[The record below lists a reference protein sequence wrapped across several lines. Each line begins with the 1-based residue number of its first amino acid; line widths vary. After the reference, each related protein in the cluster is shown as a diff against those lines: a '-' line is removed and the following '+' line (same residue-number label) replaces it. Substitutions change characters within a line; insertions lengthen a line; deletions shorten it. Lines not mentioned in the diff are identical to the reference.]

1 MILKQN
7 DQAGREQ
14 LPPVSLLV
22 GTSPALSGGVP
33 SDISTERAGVL
44 TCPKTARC
52 RSEAVSTLRDL
63 WNPRFQSPELLNLA
77 LGGIEPAGRR
87 VAEDFYTYTKHKD
100 DRVAVLSV
108 SPGSVQLSFKKL
120 WAYDAHDLPE
130 RSNTPGEPLFS
141 LDNEKRKISEWS
153 RKSRANMV
161 RRFSTLDYTPLAE
174 QENTLPG
181 MVTLT
186 YPANWEV
193 VCPDGETARKH
204 LKAFRSRFERAWGD
218 LYAIWKREYQR
229 RGAPH
234 FHLFMPIPQGKTA
247 REVIIGGEPV
257 QIYEDFQQWVSR
269 SWAEI
274 VGNPDPEEYAKHL
287 RAGTG
292 VDYAEGLR
300 CSDPKRVAIYFLKAE
315 SAVSGKSSKEY
326 QNRVPKLHREAGGV
340 GRFWGYWGLKPA
352 VQSVVLT
359 ERQGIE
365 LGRVLR
371 RLSRRCTPTNETY
384 TKKSAVSGEYVTRHR
399 FKKREFF
406 KHNAGFLCVNDGV
419 LTGMNL
425 ARILESLPPESP
437 PLSCDPR
444 SGDVSPATTPPNMG
458 AWNPRIRRLLGSPRQ
473 PLSAKCRLRPF
484 VVEKPF

>member
-1 MILKQN
+1 MMIVKQI
-7 DQAGREQ
+7 DQAGRTK
-14 LPPVSLLV
+14 LPPFALL
-22 GTSPALSGGVP
+22 GSPPALSGGDP
-33 SDISTERAGVL
+33 TGNETERAGLVIY
-44 TCPKTARC
+44 PKTARC
-52 RSEAVSTLRDL
+52 RSEAVSELQDL
-63 WNPRFQSPELLNLA
+63 WNPHFQSPELLALA
-77 LGGIEPAGRR
+77 VGGIEPAGRR
-87 VAEDFYTYTKHKD
+87 VTDDFYTYTQHEN

-108 SPGSVQLSFKKL
+108 SPGSVQVSFKKL
-120 WAYDAHDLPE
+120 WKYDAHDLPE
-130 RSNTPGEPLFS
+130 RTNAPGEPMFS
-141 LDNEKRKISEWS
+141 LENEKRKISEWS

-161 RRFSTLDYTPLAE
+161 RRLSTLDYTPLTE
-174 QENTLPG
+174 REDCLPG

-204 LKAFRSRFERAWGD
+204 LKAFRSRFERAWSE
-218 LYAIWKREYQR
+218 LYAIWKREYQE

-234 FHLFMPIPQGKTA
+234 FHLFMPIPQGKTV

-257 QIYEDFQQWVSR
+257 QIYEDFQQWLSR

-274 VGNPDPEEYAKHL
+274 VGNPDPDEYMKHL

-315 SAVSGKSSKEY
+315 SAVSGKSGKEY
-326 QNRVPKLHREAGGV
+326 QNRVPKLHRDAGGV

-384 TKKSAVSGEYVTRHR
+384 KEKSPVSGEYVTKRR
-399 FKKREFF
+399 FKKRQFF
-406 KHNAGFLCVNDGV
+406 KHNAGFLCVNDGI

-437 PLSCDPR
+437 PVCCDPR
-444 SGDVSPATTPPNMG
+444 SGDMIPNTSPPRIEP
-458 AWNPRIRRLLGSPRQ
+458 WNPRIRRLLGSPRQ
-473 PLSAKCRLRPF
+473 PLSARCRLRPF
-484 VVEKPF
+484 VAVKPF